1 MSTMLI
7 ISGGKIGGVVGH
19 VGFADPFDAQLS
31 KLVAKCAHVLEGED
45 VKLHEGGTLICM
57 GTSSPHPTQPSG
69 QKCSSYFPPPSSL
82 PTSKPQNLTHTIE
95 GPQFSTR
102 AESHLYRSWGGA
114 VINMSCLPEA
124 KLAREAEIAYVMICM
139 STDYDC
145 WHPTTEAVTVDM
157 VMGHMAANADNARRL
172 VAAVLDEMGRAEVYE
187 KCVIGWGLEGQTKLA
202 GGMTKLEGRNG
213 ETVEKLGWL
222 FPGYF

>member
-1 MSTMLI
+1 MY
-7 ISGGKIGGVVGH
+7 GYV
-19 VGFADPFDAQLS
+19 F
-31 KLVAKCAHVLEGED
+31 
-45 VKLHEGGTLICM
+45 
-57 GTSSPHPTQPSG
+57 SPSHPTIRAKTFFQHPTTLL
-69 QKCSSYFPPPSSL
+69 SS
-82 PTSKPQNLTHTIE
+82 QNLTHATE

-172 VAAVLDEMGRAEVYE
+172 VAAVLDEMTKENVYE
-187 KCVIGWGLEGQTKLA
+187 RCVTGWGLEGQTRFA